1 VQQDGIILIAD
12 DSEDD
17 LILMKRAFAK
27 TGVINPIQVVKSG
40 AETIAYLKGDGKY
53 ANREEFPFPTI
64 LLLDLHMPEGDGF
77 EVLKWIRDKSIAGSP
92 LIIVLSRLD
101 EIKNINRAYALG
113 ANSFLTKPGDPG
125 ELQQLIKTFH
135 GYWILRNKPP
145 RFDNGDATKKWD

>member
-1 VQQDGIILIAD
+1 MQQDGLILIAD

-17 LILMKRAFAK
+17 LLLLKRAFVK
-27 TGVINPIQVVKSG
+27 TGVLNPIHVVKTGS
-40 AETIAYLKGDGKY
+40 ETVAYLKGDGKY
-53 ANREEFPFPTI
+53 ADREQFPFPTI

-77 EVLKWIRDKSIAGSP
+77 DVLKWIRDKSASGGP

-113 ANSFLTKPGDPG
+113 ANSFLTKPGDPA

-135 GYWILRNKPP
+135 GYWLLRNKAP
-145 RFDNGDATKKWD
+145 RFDVPEGW